1 MIRRTGGN
9 RTLVRPA
16 ENQSLILGLY
26 GVFATY
32 SCHRRLSH
40 CIAPE
45 KQVLRQVGQVSRF
58 LTGSRLFIPNPIAT
72 ESITCKPLVGWGFHN
87 SYPSGSTFRYAR
99 YTTERIASE
108 CAVHS
113 GGIRG
118 DRANAPHRW
127 PVLRPADLPH
137 VTGGKGT
144 YQELSTQRV
153 SVPKV
158 HRILIRQVIV
168 GQFVKLDESGGPIP
182 HRHDTHGT

>member
-1 MIRRTGGN
+1 MDPVVGGKPTFHSESDRDAIDHVRIIDGIGTSPQLSEWQHVSVCKLHNREDRFRVRR
-9 RTLVRPA
+9 
-16 ENQSLILGLY
+16 
-26 GVFATY
+26 
-32 SCHRRLSH
+32 
-40 CIAPE
+40 
-45 KQVLRQVGQVSRF
+45 
-58 LTGSRLFIPNPIAT
+58 
-72 ESITCKPLVGWGFHN
+72 
-87 SYPSGSTFRYAR
+87 
-99 YTTERIASE
+99 
-108 CAVHS
+108 HS
-113 GGIRG
+113 GGNRG